1 MFPVP
6 TSSDVVRLFIIRG
19 AIVICNSHDRCG
31 TGYKQ
36 MYMCSM
42 YRVKVAS
49 FYWENDSK
57 ISYIYRDFHV
67 HVLLKVYIIL
77 NVNDITVCLVICLF
91 IYFF

>member
-1 MFPVP
+1 
-6 TSSDVVRLFIIRG
+6 
-19 AIVICNSHDRCG
+19 
-31 TGYKQ
+31 

-57 ISYIYRDFHV
+57 ISYIYIVFHV

-91 IYFF
+91 ISFFNCSMLIEVDTSDWQSCSYQLMLTSTNKIVEDGL